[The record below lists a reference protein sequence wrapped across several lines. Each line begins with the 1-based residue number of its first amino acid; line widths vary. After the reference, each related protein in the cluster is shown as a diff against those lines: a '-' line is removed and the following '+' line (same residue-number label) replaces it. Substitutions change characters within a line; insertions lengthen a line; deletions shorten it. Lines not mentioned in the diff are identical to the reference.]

1 MIHFDKDIKYLS
13 EIIRNEN
20 IENNMKYEIKTE
32 KKYKYWILMLCE
44 IF

>member
-20 IENNMKYEIKTE
+20 IENNIKYEIKTE
-32 KKYKYWILMLCE
+32 KKYKYCILMLCE